1 MRNIVKRI
9 ISVAIVMVFSI
20 NVFAFDTG
28 TGTVKVPSGGTY
40 VVAKTNIKRSGNY
53 GYAMVKANSVYPIEE
68 NTEDTYTRCY
78 TQLYYGTTAIS
89 EETQLVEGHLK
100 KVKIFEGQ
108 MKRPTFRI
116 KFKGNNPNYGA
127 NIAYYYNG
135 K

>member
-9 ISVAIVMVFSI
+9 ISVAIVMVMVFSI

-68 NTEDTYTRCY
+68 NTEDT
-78 TQLYYGTTAIS
+78 
-89 EETQLVEGHLK
+89 QLVEGHLK

>member
-9 ISVAIVMVFSI
+9 ISVAIVMVMVFSI

-28 TGTVKVPSGGTY
+28 TGT
-40 VVAKTNIKRSGNY
+40 
-53 GYAMVKANSVYPIEE
+53 VKANSVYPIEE

>member
-1 MRNIVKRI
+1 MKENKTLEKMLETI
-9 ISVAIVMVFSI
+9 AEVFSESTSC
-20 NVFAFDTG
+20 FG
-28 TGTVKVPSGGTY
+28 LYEPKVPE
-40 VVAKTNIKRSGNY
+40 K
-53 GYAMVKANSVYPIEE
+53 
-68 NTEDTYTRCY
+68 
-78 TQLYYGTTAIS
+78 
-89 EETQLVEGHLK
+89 LVEGHLK

>member
-9 ISVAIVMVFSI
+9 ISVAIVMVMVFSI
-20 NVFAFDTG
+20 NVFALDTG

-68 NTEDTYTRCY
+68 NTEDACTRCY

-89 EETQLVEGHLK
+89 RRSSVGRRSFK
-100 KVKIFEGQ
+100 KSEDF
-108 MKRPTFRI
+108 
-116 KFKGNNPNYGA
+116 
-127 NIAYYYNG
+127 
-135 K
+135 

>member
-9 ISVAIVMVFSI
+9 ISVAIVMVMVFSI

-68 NTEDTYTRCY
+68 KHGRY
-78 TQLYYGTTAIS
+78 LYKMLHTVILWHHS
-89 EETQLVEGHLK
+89 D
-100 KVKIFEGQ
+100 
-108 MKRPTFRI
+108 FRRNSV
-116 KFKGNNPNYGA
+116 GRRS
-127 NIAYYYNG
+127 
-135 K
+135 

>member
-9 ISVAIVMVFSI
+9 ISVAIVMVMVFSI

-68 NTEDTYTRCY
+68 NTEDTYTVILWHHSDFRRNSV
-78 TQLYYGTTAIS
+78 GRRSFKKS
-89 EETQLVEGHLK
+89 ED
-100 KVKIFEGQ
+100 F
-108 MKRPTFRI
+108 
-116 KFKGNNPNYGA
+116 
-127 NIAYYYNG
+127 
-135 K
+135 